1 MRQNE
6 REEREMTNEERA
18 VIEAAEVF
26 AQSMVNVNASELPT
40 LRIAGELWNAVLAL
54 RAARATP
61 PAPEPG
67 TREVRIAVVI
77 DTSGNAGVAVVT
89 HGDDAEALEYAG
101 EWTDTLIAA
110 QGIVTARIPVIAI
123 PVVAGIV
130 EAV

>member
-6 REEREMTNEERA
+6 REEREMTSEERA
-18 VIEAAEVF
+18 VIEAAEEIVQWVTSND
-26 AQSMVNVNASELPT
+26 AQASLT
-40 LRIAGELWNAVLAL
+40 SSRLCDAVLAL

-61 PAPEPG
+61 PGPEPE
-67 TREVRIAVVI
+67 TREVRIAVAI
-77 DTSGNAGVAVVT
+77 DTNGNAGVAVVT

-101 EWTDTLIAA
+101 EWTDTLIAV

-123 PVVAGIV
+123 PVVPGIV